1 MAGLLLAGAS
11 MRTNYLFATRRLTL
25 WLIDMGF
32 HVCRLAIVGLVL
44 GLWH

>member
-1 MAGLLLAGAS
+1 MAGLLLVGAP
-11 MRTNYLFATRRLTL
+11 MGANYLFATCRLTL
-25 WLIDMGF
+25 WLIDTGF